1 MLNSALGEALVVEAE
16 PSLSLPSSTHRAAEP
31 LRPPGAADSCAP
43 PAVDRAGLPAAE
55 SGQAGGELEPAES
68 DRGKVLGLVANVEAL
83 IGMLAPL
90 GFGYMYRATAEAGQP
105 SAAFF
110 ALGGCAGVGFLLSLG
125 LR

>member
-1 MLNSALGEALVVEAE
+1 MHVTCMLNSALGEALVVEAE
-16 PSLSLPSSTHRAAEP
+16 PSLSLPSSTHRA
-31 LRPPGAADSCAP
+31 
-43 PAVDRAGLPAAE
+43 
-55 SGQAGGELEPAES
+55 
-68 DRGKVLGLVANVEAL
+68 
-83 IGMLAPL
+83 L